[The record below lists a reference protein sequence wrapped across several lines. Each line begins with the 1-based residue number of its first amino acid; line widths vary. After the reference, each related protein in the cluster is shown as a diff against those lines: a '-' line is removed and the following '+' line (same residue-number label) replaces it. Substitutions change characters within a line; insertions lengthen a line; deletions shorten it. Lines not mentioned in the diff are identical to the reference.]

1 MSPVLIVILVIIAA
15 VILYVI
21 GAYNKGVTL
30 RNYVREAFSTMD
42 VYLKKRWDLIPN
54 LIESVKGYMEH
65 EKGLLSQ
72 LTELR
77 SKNYTDM
84 SMAEKL
90 QTNMQLGTIVP
101 KILAVA
107 ENYPNLKAS
116 ENFNKLMDNLATV
129 EDDIANA
136 RKYYNGTVR
145 TLNTFTEVFP
155 SNIVCGFFGFK
166 PEKLFEIDDAERQT
180 VKVKF

>member
-1 MSPVLIVILVIIAA
+1 MSPFLITILVIIVA
-15 VILYVI
+15 VVLYVI
-21 GAYNKGVTL
+21 SAYNKGITL

-42 VYLKKRWDLIPN
+42 VYMKKRWDLIPN

-65 EKGLLSQ
+65 EKGLLSE

-77 SKNYTDM
+77 TKNYADM
-84 SMAEKL
+84 SMGEKL

-101 KILAVA
+101 KLLAVA
-107 ENYPNLKAS
+107 ENYPNLRAS
-116 ENFNKLMDNLATV
+116 ENFNTLMNDLSSV
-129 EDDIANA
+129 EEDIANA

-155 SNIVCGFFGFK
+155 SNIICNIFGFK
-166 PEKLFEIDDAERQT
+166 PEKLFEIDDSERQNI
-180 VKVKF
+180 KVKF

>member
-21 GAYNKGVTL
+21 GAYNKGITL

-155 SNIVCGFFGFK
+155 SNIVCRFFGFE